1 MEKVMS
7 LIRNAQRI
15 GAAAAVLAGLCG
27 AAAAQT
33 SQTPTSQTPISQ
45 THVMTVPLPGGGV
58 AEIRYAGAVA
68 PQVFIDPAPAAALP
82 AFFGAGS
89 PFAEFDRVAAAM
101 DREADRMFREAAA
114 LAANP
119 AALTPAALGSLP
131 PGSREYTAVSTMAG
145 DRVCSRSV
153 EIISQGN
160 GAPPRVVTHTSGDCG
175 PAGPGVQVPTQ
186 VTPAPA
192 PSHRPQMIMTRST
205 APRLGGARIE
215 EASLN

>member
-27 AAAAQT
+27 AAAAQTSQTPT

-68 PQVFIDPAPAAALP
+68 PQVFIDAAPAALP

-101 DREADRMFREAAA
+101 DREADRMFREA
-114 LAANP
+114 
-119 AALTPAALGSLP
+119 
-131 PGSREYTAVSTMAG
+131 
-145 DRVCSRSV
+145 
-153 EIISQGN
+153 
-160 GAPPRVVTHTSGDCG
+160 
-175 PAGPGVQVPTQ
+175 
-186 VTPAPA
+186 
-192 PSHRPQMIMTRST
+192 
-205 APRLGGARIE
+205 
-215 EASLN
+215 